1 MSEWKVKNAQ
11 RDRFRYRCAA
21 YKEIEQR
28 REERRREEKREAGM
42 SEWKVKNAQ

>member
-21 YKEIEQR
+21 YKEIEK
-28 REERRREEKREAGM
+28 RREEKREAGM